1 MSTDHENEGEDIS
14 EKLKNTLDRL
24 FRTELAMMFLENIDK
39 FGMYAQYY
47 DMESLNLLD
56 EKYLVLEQLDAGRA
70 VTRSPDSTTYS
81 KGCRRSRWKIRTTV
95 KKIAD
100 DNPE

>member
-56 EKYLVLEQLDAGRA
+56 KKYLVLEQLDAGKSRYEIPGFYDILEGMQK
-70 VTRSPDSTTYS
+70 VKMEDKNDSEED
-81 KGCRRSRWKIRTTV
+81 R
-95 KKIAD
+95 
-100 DNPE
+100 

>member
-39 FGMYAQYY
+39 FGIYAQYY
-47 DMESLNLLD
+47 DMESLELLD
-56 EKYLVLEQLDAGRA
+56 EKYQVLQQLAAGKSRYEIPGFYDILEGMQK
-70 VTRSPDSTTYS
+70 VKMEDKDDSEED
-81 KGCRRSRWKIRTTV
+81 R
-95 KKIAD
+95 
-100 DNPE
+100 